1 MKEEKTNKLWS
12 LLTSKNRPADRE
24 IIRDTAAVLRSDRRD
39 WSTANMVAPGTF
51 SDERAWK
58 GLLWHNPRLFRDG
71 LRSGQIGV
79 RSGRIY
85 DSGGGTKQKRADPST
100 LMLPAVLTK
109 LWQSTGSPAAFG
121 VSRIMMSSGT
131 LTHGPSI
138 HSRLP
143 LITSGRPKRA
153 HQSLPRLSASV
164 VWQSNTEQQLVWA
177 GERTCGRRRLLY
189 QGSSCGLL
197 QSWPNADALVRR
209 AAHGGTEHASIAT
222 NNRAD
227 IVVISINQADIASA
241 PATHLVRDSPLGCR
255 AGSERR
261 YSGAV
266 LS

>member
-1 MKEEKTNKLWS
+1 
-12 LLTSKNRPADRE
+12 
-24 IIRDTAAVLRSDRRD
+24 
-39 WSTANMVAPGTF
+39 
-51 SDERAWK
+51 
-58 GLLWHNPRLFRDG
+58 
-71 LRSGQIGV
+71 
-79 RSGRIY
+79 
-85 DSGGGTKQKRADPST
+85 
-100 LMLPAVLTK
+100 MLPAVLTK

-138 HSRLP
+138 HWRLP

-164 VWQSNTEQQLVWA
+164 AWQSNTEQQLVWA
-177 GERTCGRRRLLY
+177 GERTCGRRKPLY

-209 AAHGGTEHASIAT
+209 AAHGGTEHASITT

-227 IVVISINQADIASA
+227 I
-241 PATHLVRDSPLGCR
+241 PATHLVRDTPFGCR
-255 AGSERR
+255 AGSAASIFRRCTLMNDRCLFGKRPVANTHVNGERQT
-261 YSGAV
+261 